1 MKIMNVKGGYDFL
14 PREQKIRNCI
24 NDTLREVFEEYGYLP
39 IETSILC
46 YFDMLAGKYDENNDI
61 LNEIY
66 KLTDQGNRK
75 LGLRY
80 DLTVPFA
87 KFIALN
93 KKDIKL
99 PFKRYEINKVFRDG
113 PVKVGRDREFT
124 QCDVDVVG
132 LDGQMIEAEL
142 LNLYVRG
149 YSKLNIDIVIKYN
162 SRKLMSGLIQEAG
175 VNEEDISSVITIL
188 DKIKKISREEIIRYL
203 SEIGLSMGVIVLLLE
218 YFTLSMEEINKKF
231 KYSSNE
237 LVIEGIKE
245 INELEKYIIGMGIE
259 KFCLFDSS
267 LARGQDYYT
276 GNVFEVYE
284 KNGLLTSSIGGG
296 GRYDKMVGEFIDD
309 GEVYPAVGVSFGLTS
324 LFELLK
330 NREEFSN
337 KSMLDIYIIPINTK
351 VESLILGEK
360 LRDLGFRVDIEMENK
375 KIRKSLDFANKEL
388 IPYVIIYG
396 EDEVKNGIFKLK
408 DMFKNTEY
416 EIKYDKID
424 EVIDI
429 LKSIS

>member
-1 MKIMNVKGGYDFL
+1 
-14 PREQKIRNCI
+14 
-24 NDTLREVFEEYGYLP
+24 
-39 IETSILC
+39 
-46 YFDMLAGKYDENNDI
+46 
-61 LNEIY
+61 
-66 KLTDQGNRK
+66 
-75 LGLRY
+75 
-80 DLTVPFA
+80 
-87 KFIALN
+87 
-93 KKDIKL
+93 
-99 PFKRYEINKVFRDG
+99 
-113 PVKVGRDREFT
+113 
-124 QCDVDVVG
+124 
-132 LDGQMIEAEL
+132 MI
-142 LNLYVRG
+142 
-149 YSKLNIDIVIKYN
+149 
-162 SRKLMSGLIQEAG
+162 
-175 VNEEDISSVITIL
+175 
-188 DKIKKISREEIIRYL
+188 
-203 SEIGLSMGVIVLLLE
+203 
-218 YFTLSMEEINKKF
+218 
-231 KYSSNE
+231 
-237 LVIEGIKE
+237 
-245 INELEKYIIGMGIE
+245 
-259 KFCLFDSS
+259 
-267 LARGQDYYT
+267 
-276 GNVFEVYE
+276 
-284 KNGLLTSSIGGG
+284 
-296 GRYDKMVGEFIDD
+296 GEFIDD